1 MQRNLV
7 EELYRELD
15 ATDEAYVRNK
25 LATNGYPTSKIK
37 HVRTWIERKDAEA
50 KARHDASVRFWTMI
64 AGVGTLGTVVV
75 AALGMIRN

>member
-25 LATNGYPTSKIK
+25 FATNGYPTTKIK
-37 HVRTWIERKDAEA
+37 HVKTWIDRKDAEA
-50 KARHDASVRFWTMI
+50 KARHDASVRFWTMM
-64 AGVGTLGTVVV
+64 AGVGTLGTVVIAV
-75 AALGMIRN
+75 ISMLVK